1 MTRLRD
7 RPLLLAALLLPTAVA
22 AQEAAAPPDDCTGFP
37 GASATMACFAALDI
51 DGNGA
56 LSALEAA
63 ALPRLQGRFDELDTD
78 ADGALGPSEFQGEL
92 HTPSQ
97 LGGGKG
103 V

>member
-1 MTRLRD
+1 MTRAGR
-7 RPLLLAALLLPTAVA
+7 RPCLLAALLLPTAAVA
-22 AQEAAAPPDDCTGFP
+22 VEPAAPPGDCLGFP

-56 LSALEAA
+56 LSRQEAA
-63 ALPRLQGRFDELDTD
+63 ALPRLAGHFDELDAD
-78 ADGALGPSEFQGEL
+78 ADGELGPSEFQGEL

-103 V
+103 M